1 MKKAVTFLLLI
12 SSFSI
17 YAQDTVKVSLQELRQ
32 KPLDQN
38 LQLILAQKE
47 IAHGSGVIKNKG
59 NAFAKYYGFLYDDEY
74 QQSFEH
80 F

>member
-47 IAHGSGVIKNKG
+47 IELTEAELLKTRAISRKRS
-59 NAFAKYYGFLYDDEY
+59 Y
-74 QQSFEH
+74 
-80 F
+80 